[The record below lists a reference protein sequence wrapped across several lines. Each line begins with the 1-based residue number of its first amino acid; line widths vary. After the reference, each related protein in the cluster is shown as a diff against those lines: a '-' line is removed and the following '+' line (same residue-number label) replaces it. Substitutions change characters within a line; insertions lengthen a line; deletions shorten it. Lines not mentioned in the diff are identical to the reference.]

1 LSFVLFIISLEGG
14 LPVLGSPPFCVLKP
28 IQDIKP
34 TEVIIADA
42 NNCKKNIY
50 YSPVY
55 FQPVKGK
62 KVLST
67 IIAPIGKTIQKGN
80 KDYDI

>member
-1 LSFVLFIISLEGG
+1 LRPETNSGYQTY
-14 LPVLGSPPFCVLKP
+14 GSHYWGREQL
-28 IQDIKP
+28 
-34 TEVIIADA
+34 
-42 NNCKKNIY
+42 KKNIY

-55 FQPVKGK
+55 FQPVKEK

>member
-1 LSFVLFIISLEGG
+1 M
-14 LPVLGSPPFCVLKP
+14 GSPSFCVLKP
-28 IQDIKP
+28 IRNVKP

-42 NNCKKNIY
+42 NNFKKNIY

-55 FQPVKGK
+55 FQLVKEK

-67 IIAPIGKTIQKGN
+67 IIAPIGKTMQKGN